1 MARSAR
7 HFCVLAREDRLV
19 ELLGDGPQAELVRER
34 IDDEDHDLWA
44 PHLIDAEV
52 GHALRRHVLLGVLTA
67 DAAGRAL
74 WEVDD
79 LPVERV
85 EHDLLIHVAWGLRDN
100 FSFYDA
106 LYVAL
111 ALMLD
116 EPLLTLDARMVRS
129 GVELPIEVLGQ
140 A

>member
-1 MARSAR
+1 MAVVDAS
-7 HFCVLAREDRLV
+7 VLV
-19 ELLGDGPQAELVRER
+19 ELLRHGEHAEVAKER
-34 IDDEDHDLWA
+34 LGAEEFALRA

-52 GHALRRHVLLGVLTA
+52 GHALRRWVRLGKLSA

-74 WEVDD
+74 WEVDE
-79 LPVERV
+79 LPLERV
-85 EHDLLIHVAWGLRDN
+85 EHELLIHVAWQLRDN

-111 ALMLD
+111 ALMLN
-116 EPLLTLDARMVRS
+116 EPLLTFDARMARS
-129 GVELPIEVLGQ
+129 GVDLPIEVL

>member
-1 MARSAR
+1 MPVVDASVVIELFRNGEHANS
-7 HFCVLAREDRLV
+7 VDERLV
-19 ELLGDGPQAELVRER
+19 AEE
-34 IDDEDHDLWA
+34 HALWA

-52 GHALRRHVLLGVLTA
+52 GHALRRAVWLGEM
-67 DAAGRAL
+67 DAEKAGEAL
-74 WEVDD
+74 WEIND
-79 LPVERV
+79 LPLRRI
-85 EHDLLIHVAWGLRDN
+85 EHEDLIHVAWDLRDN

-116 EPLLTLDARMVRS
+116 EPLLTLDARLARS
-129 GVELPIEVLGQ
+129 GIDLPVEVL

>member
-1 MARSAR
+1 MAVVDAS
-7 HFCVLAREDRLV
+7 VVV
-19 ELLGDGPQAELVRER
+19 ELLSDGEHKEVVEERLDAEEYS
-34 IDDEDHDLWA
+34 LWA

-52 GHALRRHVLLGVLTA
+52 GHALRRGVHLGKLTA
-67 DAAGRAL
+67 EAAGRAL

-79 LPVERV
+79 LLLERV
-85 EHDLLIHVAWGLRDN
+85 EHEHLIHAAWGLRDN
-100 FSFYDA
+100 FSFYDG

-116 EPLLTLDARMVRS
+116 EPLLTFDARLAGS
-129 GVELPIEVLGQ
+129 GFDLPIEVLGQ

>member
-1 MARSAR
+1 MAVVDAS
-7 HFCVLAREDRLV
+7 VLV
-19 ELLGDGPQAELVRER
+19 ELLSDGDHKEVVVERLDAEEYT
-34 IDDEDHDLWA
+34 LWA

-52 GHALRRHVLLGVLTA
+52 GHALRRSVRLGALTA
-67 DAAGRAL
+67 QAAGRAL
-74 WEVDD
+74 WEVDE

-85 EHDLLIHVAWGLRDN
+85 EHELLIHVAWGLRDN

-116 EPLLTLDARMVRS
+116 EPLLTFDARLARS

>member
-1 MARSAR
+1 MPVVDAS
-7 HFCVLAREDRLV
+7 VLV
-19 ELLGDGPQAELVRER
+19 ELLRHGEHAGVAKERLDAEEFA
-34 IDDEDHDLWA
+34 LWA
-44 PHLIDAEV
+44 PHLIDAEI
-52 GHALRRHVLLGVLTA
+52 GHALRRWVRLGKMPA

-74 WEVDD
+74 WEVDV

-85 EHDLLIHVAWGLRDN
+85 EHELLIHVAWGLRDN

-116 EPLLTLDARMVRS
+116 EPLLTFDKRLAQAGAQT
-129 GVELPIEVLGQ
+129 GVDLPIEVLG
-140 A
+140 

>member
-1 MARSAR
+1 MPVIDAS
-7 HFCVLAREDRLV
+7 VLV
-19 ELLGDGPQAELVRER
+19 ELLRESEHAQAVEDRLAA
-34 IDDEDHDLWA
+34 DEHVLWA

-52 GHALRRHVLLGVLTA
+52 GHALRRAVRLGRM
-67 DAAGRAL
+67 DAEEAGEAL
-74 WEVDD
+74 WEVDE

-85 EHDLLIHVAWGLRDN
+85 EHESLIHVAWDLREN

-106 LYVAL
+106 LYIAL

-116 EPLLTLDARMVRS
+116 EPLLTFDARLARS
-129 GVELPIEVLGQ
+129 GADLPIEVLGQ

>member
-1 MARSAR
+1 MPVVDAS
-7 HFCVLAREDRLV
+7 VLV
-19 ELLGDGPQAELVRER
+19 ELLSDGHYAEEAKER
-34 IDDEDHDLWA
+34 LDAEEYSLWA
-44 PHLIDAEV
+44 PHLIDAEI
-52 GHALRRHVLLGVLTA
+52 GHALRRWVRLGKLTA

-74 WEVDD
+74 WEVDE

-85 EHDLLIHVAWGLRDN
+85 EHELLIHVAWGLRDN
-100 FSFYDA
+100 FSFYDG

-116 EPLLTLDARMVRS
+116 EPLLTFDARLARA
-129 GVELPIEVLGQ
+129 GVDAPIEVLGQ

>member
-1 MARSAR
+1 MPVVDAS
-7 HFCVLAREDRLV
+7 VLV
-19 ELLGDGPQAELVRER
+19 ELLSDGER
-34 IDDEDHDLWA
+34 KEAVEERLDVEEYALWA

-52 GHALRRHVLLGVLTA
+52 GHALRRGVRLGKFTA

-74 WEVDD
+74 WEVNE
-79 LPVERV
+79 LPIERV
-85 EHDLLIHVAWGLRDN
+85 EHEHLIHVAWGLRDN

-116 EPLLTLDARMVRS
+116 EPLLTFDARLS
-129 GVELPIEVLGQ
+129 GSGFDLPIEVL